1 MNWYLSLV
9 FVVGASVGSFLNVVI
24 DRVPAGK
31 DIISKRSFCDKCKKT
46 LAWYDLVPIVSWLV
60 LRGRCRYCREPI
72 SPQYPIVEGAT
83 ALLFV
88 FVSSK
93 FLPFNSANS
102 ALTLSHYLTLFYY
115 LFSISVLIVIFVID
129 LKRQIIPNKISYFA
143 IFVSLIYLLIL
154 GLLQTQ
160 VTRSLTAQIAPS
172 LVSTQLQTIL
182 FAKINTI
189 AAAAVAAAAFFA
201 IVYVSNEKAL
211 GGGDAKLVLFIGLL
225 VGWPLILVAIFLS
238 FILGAIVG
246 LNLILLNLRKF
257 GQRIAF
263 GPFMCVAAI
272 ITLFWGEKLFFW
284 YSLVLGFK

>member
-24 DRVPAGK
+24 DRVPSGK
-31 DIISKRSFCDKCKKT
+31 DIISKLSFCDKCKKT
-46 LAWYDLVPIVSWLV
+46 LAWYDLIPVVSWLV
-60 LRGRCRYCREPI
+60 LGGKCRYCREPL

-88 FVSSK
+88 FVASR
-93 FLPFNSANS
+93 FFPFNAGNS

-115 LFSISVLIVIFVID
+115 LFSISVLVVIFMID
-129 LKRQIIPNKISYFA
+129 LKHQIIPNKISYFA
-143 IFVSLIYLLIL
+143 IGVSLIYLLIL

-172 LVSTQLQTIL
+172 LVSTQLQTIW

-189 AAAAVAAAAFFA
+189 VAAVIASAAFFA
-201 IVYVSNEKAL
+201 IVYLTKEKAL
-211 GGGDAKLVLFIGLL
+211 GGGDAKLALFIGLL

-238 FILGAIVG
+238 FILGAIIG
-246 LNLILLNLRKF
+246 LNLILLKLRKF

-272 ITLFWGEKLFFW
+272 ITLFWGEKLFFC
-284 YSLVLGFK
+284 YTIILGF